1 LSGWWWGPFTAD
13 AAGADS
19 GDRRQLTPYATFAE
33 GHSDANNALKGR
45 TKIVNSANFKN
56 Y

>member
-1 LSGWWWGPFTAD
+1 MLPVRIAVTDGSSPRT
-13 AAGADS
+13 
-19 GDRRQLTPYATFAE
+19 ATFAE